1 MAGFA
6 IASHTNLLG
15 EYPMTLPA
23 QPTPDPADIAETVAR
38 HDAELKDMSSDLDA
52 VKQSQATLQE
62 QVAQNYDELRRAME
76 EHASQNRA
84 EFTEVRAEIQE
95 VRAEVAEVRAEV
107 AEVRVEVAEV
117 RAEVAEVRAEVAEVR
132 TEVAEVRTEV
142 TEVRTEITEV
152 KQTVNRMDSRLGN
165 VIGSQYERYVAKI
178 IERRLRRELG
188 IPQAETMHLEW
199 GATNSKLTMLVDHAA
214 DNGAITEE
222 EREYLLHA
230 DIIARGLNAYAVVEI
245 GTVVNSTHV
254 NRAARRAAILAKAA
268 GAECHAAVVGSEIPE
283 PEQQRAARN
292 NVAVIAIPELLD

>member
-95 VRAEVAEVRAEV
+95 VRAEVAEVRV
-107 AEVRVEVAEV
+107 
-117 RAEVAEVRAEVAEVR
+117 EVAEVR
-132 TEVAEVRTEV
+132 TEVAEVRAEV
-142 TEVRTEITEV
+142 AEVRTEITEV

-165 VIGSQYERYVAKI
+165 VIGSQYERYVPKI

-199 GATNSKLTMLVDHAA
+199 GATNSKLTMLIDHAA

>member
-95 VRAEVAEVRAEV
+95 VRAEVAEVRV
-107 AEVRVEVAEV
+107 
-117 RAEVAEVRAEVAEVR
+117 EVAEVR
-132 TEVAEVRTEV
+132 TEVAEVRAEV
-142 TEVRTEITEV
+142 AEVRTEITEV

-199 GATNSKLTMLVDHAA
+199 GATNSKLTMLIDHAA